1 MVDVKRCYNG
11 LLMMMMMMVM
21 MMLMFALCGRGVMGQ

>member
-11 LLMMMMMMVM
+11 LLMMMMMVM